1 MFALEKELPMARRHD
16 RAQQALNQMT
26 QRVDALLNGVKQQV
40 ADMNEVG
47 KEVLTSN
54 QNAGDLTGK
63 LLADI
68 TALWINGLMVG
79 PRAFFGFPAGGQNDD
94 EE

>member
-1 MFALEKELPMARRHD
+1 MAKRHD

-26 QRVDALLNGVKQQV
+26 QRLDALLNGVKQQV
-40 ADMNEVG
+40 NDVNEVG
-47 KEVLTSN
+47 KEVLTGN

-63 LLADI
+63 LIADV
-68 TALWINGLMVG
+68 TALWINGLMLG
-79 PRAFFGFPAGGQNDD
+79 PRAYFGFPAGGQDDD